1 MKEYKYFV
9 SFCQGVSARDTIG
22 NSIITFGKKIDGLE
36 DILDIEKVIR
46 KKLIEFGES
55 EKTTVKLIS
64 MTLL

>member
-1 MKEYKYFV
+1 MRKYKYFV
-9 SFCQGVSARDTIG
+9 SFYQRVPDGGTIS
-22 NSIITFGKKIDGLE
+22 NSIITSSTKLDSIE
-36 DILDIEKVIR
+36 DIYDIQKVIQ